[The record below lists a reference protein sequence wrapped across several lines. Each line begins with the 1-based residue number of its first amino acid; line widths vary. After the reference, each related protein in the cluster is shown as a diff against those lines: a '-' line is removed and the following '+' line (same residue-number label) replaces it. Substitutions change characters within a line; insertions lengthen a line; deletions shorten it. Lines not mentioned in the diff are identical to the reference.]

1 MSSPTRSRA
10 RSPAQCAE
18 RIDPFGIVATVAPL
32 SGQVAIVT
40 GAGRGLGRAVAE
52 TLAALGASVVLASRN
67 APELDEVVKTIKR
80 AGGHALAQTADVADE
95 RQVQDLGL
103 ATARWV
109 GPASILVNCA
119 GMVDPMAPLAR
130 SDPALW
136 LRNIAINV
144 GGTYLP
150 VRVVLPGMLDR
161 GFGRI
166 VNITSG
172 SATRPS
178 AGWTAYSAA
187 KAAVVQMTRS
197 LALELEGTG
206 VTACAFN
213 PGGMDTA
220 MQERIRRVAA
230 SDFPRSDEYRAL
242 AKEGRLVDPKAPARA
257 IAYLALPSTEKNG
270 QALQYDD
277 EELRRAVESALPG

>member
-1 MSSPTRSRA
+1 VTL
-10 RSPAQCAE
+10 
-18 RIDPFGIVATVAPL
+18 L

-40 GAGRGLGRAVAE
+40 GGGRGLGRAVAE

-67 APELDEVVKTIKR
+67 APELDEVVKVIKR
-80 AGGHALAQTADVADE
+80 AGGKALAQTADVADE
-95 RQVQDLGL
+95 RQVQELAL

-130 SDPALW
+130 SDAALW

-150 VRVVLPGMLDR
+150 IRAVLPGMLDR
-161 GFGRI
+161 GAGRI
-166 VNITSG
+166 VNISSG

-178 AGWTAYSAA
+178 AGWTAYSGA
-187 KAAVVQMTRS
+187 KAAVVQLTRS
-197 LALELEGTG
+197 LALEVEGTG

-213 PGGMDTA
+213 PGAMDTE
-220 MQERIRRVAA
+220 MQERIRRTSP
-230 SDFPRSDEYRAL
+230 SDFPRAEEYREA
-242 AKEGRLVDPKAPARA
+242 AREGRLVDPKAPARA
-257 IAYLALPSTEKNG
+257 IAYLVLPSTQRNG
-270 QALQYDD
+270 QVLQHDD
-277 EELRRAVESALPG
+277 QDLHGAVESALPG

>member
-1 MSSPTRSRA
+1 
-10 RSPAQCAE
+10 
-18 RIDPFGIVATVAPL
+18 VALL

-40 GAGRGLGRAVAE
+40 GAGRGLGRAVSE
-52 TLAALGASVVLASRN
+52 ILAALGASVVLASRN
-67 APELDEVVKTIKR
+67 APELDEVVKGIKR
-80 AGGHALAQTADVADE
+80 SGGHALAQTADLADE
-95 RQVQDLGL
+95 RQIQDLAL

-130 SDPALW
+130 SDAAIW

-150 VRVVLPGMLDR
+150 IRAVLPGMLDR
-161 GFGRI
+161 GAGRI
-166 VNITSG
+166 VNISSG

-187 KAAVVQMTRS
+187 KAAVVQLTRS

-206 VTACAFN
+206 VTTCAFN
-213 PGGMDTA
+213 PGAMDTD
-220 MQERIRRVAA
+220 MQERIRRTAS
-230 SDFPRSDEYRAL
+230 SDFPRADEYREA
-242 AKEGRLVDPKAPARA
+242 AREGRLIDPKAPARA
-257 IAYLALPSTEKNG
+257 IAYLVLPSTQRNG
-270 QALQYDD
+270 QVLEYDD
-277 EELRRAVESALPG
+277 DQLRSAVESALPG

>member
-1 MSSPTRSRA
+1 VTLLK
-10 RSPAQCAE
+10 
-18 RIDPFGIVATVAPL
+18 D
-32 SGQVAIVT
+32 QVAIVT

-52 TLAALGASVVLASRN
+52 TLAALGASVVLVSRN
-67 APELDEVVKTIKR
+67 APELDEVVKVIKG
-80 AGGHALAQTADVADE
+80 AGGHALAQTADVGDE
-95 RQVQDLGL
+95 RQVRELAL
-103 ATARWV
+103 ATTRWV

-130 SDPALW
+130 SDAAIW

-150 VRVVLPGMLDR
+150 VRAVLPGMLDR
-161 GFGRI
+161 DFGRI
-166 VNITSG
+166 VNISSG

-187 KAAVVQMTRS
+187 KAAVVQLTRS

-213 PGGMDTA
+213 PGAMDTD
-220 MQERIRRVAA
+220 MQERIRRTAA
-230 SDFPRSDEYRAL
+230 SDFPRADEYRA
-242 AKEGRLVDPKAPARA
+242 AAREGRLVDPKAPARA
-257 IAYLALPSTEKNG
+257 IAYLSLPSTQQNG
-270 QALQYDD
+270 QVLQYDD
-277 EELRRAVESALPG
+277 EDLRRAVEGALP

>member
-1 MSSPTRSRA
+1 
-10 RSPAQCAE
+10 
-18 RIDPFGIVATVAPL
+18 VPL
-32 SGQVAIVT
+32 LIGQVAIVT

-67 APELDEVVKTIKR
+67 APELDEVVKVIKR
-80 AGGHALAQTADVADE
+80 AGGHALAQTADVGDE
-95 RQVQDLGL
+95 RQVRELAL

-150 VRVVLPGMLDR
+150 LRHVLPGMLDR

-172 SATRPS
+172 SATKPS
-178 AGWTAYSAA
+178 AGWTAYSSA
-187 KAAVVQMTRS
+187 KAAVVQLTRS
-197 LALELEGTG
+197 LALEIEGTG

-213 PGGMDTA
+213 PGAMDTV
-220 MQERIRRVAA
+220 MQERIRRTSP
-230 SDFPRSDEYRAL
+230 SDFPRADEYREA
-242 AKEGRLVDPKAPARA
+242 AKEGRLADPKAPARA
-257 IAYLALPSTEKNG
+257 IGYLALPTTLRNG
-270 QALQYDD
+270 EVLQYDD
-277 EELRRAVESALPG
+277 EELRRTVESALPG

>member
-1 MSSPTRSRA
+1 
-10 RSPAQCAE
+10 
-18 RIDPFGIVATVAPL
+18 VPL
-32 SGQVAIVT
+32 LIGQVAIVT

-67 APELDEVVKTIKR
+67 APELDEVVKVNKR

-119 GMVDPMAPLAR
+119 GMIDPMAPLAR

-166 VNITSG
+166 VNISSG
-172 SATRPS
+172 SAIRPS

-197 LALELEGTG
+197 LALEIEGTG

-213 PGGMDTA
+213 PGGMDTD
-220 MQERIRRVAA
+220 MQERIRRMPT
-230 SDFPRSDEYRAL
+230 SDFPRADEYRAL
-242 AKEGRLVDPKAPARA
+242 AKEGKLQDPKAPARA
-257 IAYLALPSTEKNG
+257 IAYLALPETQQNG

>member
-1 MSSPTRSRA
+1 M
-10 RSPAQCAE
+10 
-18 RIDPFGIVATVAPL
+18 PL
-32 SGQVAIVT
+32 LIGQVAIVT

-52 TLAALGASVVLASRN
+52 TLAALGASVVMASRN
-67 APELDEVVKTIKR
+67 APELDEVAKVIKR
-80 AGGHALAQTADVADE
+80 AGGHALAQTADIGDE
-95 RQVQDLGL
+95 RQVRELAL

-150 VRVVLPGMLDR
+150 LRHVLPGMLDR

-166 VNITSG
+166 VNISSG
-172 SATRPS
+172 SAMRPS

-197 LALELEGTG
+197 LALEVEGTG
-206 VTACAFN
+206 VTVCTFN
-213 PGGMDTA
+213 PGHMDTE
-220 MQERIRRVAA
+220 MQERIRRTAA
-230 SDFPRSDEYRAL
+230 SEFPRGDEYREA
-242 AKEGRLVDPKAPARA
+242 AREGRLVDPKAPARV
-257 IAYLALPSTEKNG
+257 IGYLALPSTQRNG
-270 QALQYDD
+270 EVLQYDD
-277 EELRRAVESALPG
+277 EELRRAVDSALPG

>member
-1 MSSPTRSRA
+1 M
-10 RSPAQCAE
+10 
-18 RIDPFGIVATVAPL
+18 PL
-32 SGQVAIVT
+32 LIGQVAIVT
-40 GAGRGLGRAVAE
+40 GAGRGLGRAVSE
-52 TLAALGASVVLASRN
+52 TLAGLGASVVLASRN
-67 APELDEVVKTIKR
+67 APELDEVVKRIKR
-80 AGGHALAQTADVADE
+80 AGGHALAQTADIADE
-95 RQVQDLGL
+95 RQVQDLAL

-130 SDPALW
+130 SNPALW

-150 VRVVLPGMLDR
+150 LRAVLPGMLER

-166 VNITSG
+166 VNISSG

-187 KAAVVQMTRS
+187 KAGVVQLTRS
-197 LALELEGTG
+197 LALEIEGTG
-206 VTACAFN
+206 VTACTFN
-213 PGGMDTA
+213 PGHMDTE
-220 MQERIRRVAA
+220 MQERIRRTPV
-230 SDFPRSDEYRAL
+230 SEFPRADEYREAAREGKL
-242 AKEGRLVDPKAPARA
+242 ADPKAPARA
-257 IAYLALPSTEKNG
+257 IGYLALPTTQRNG
-270 QALQYDD
+270 QVLSYDD

>member
-1 MSSPTRSRA
+1 MPSRA
-10 RSPAQCAE
+10 RSPAPFAE
-18 RIDPFGIVATVAPL
+18 RIDPFAIVAAVAPL

-67 APELDEVVKTIKR
+67 APELDDVVKTIKR

-136 LRNIAINV
+136 LRNISINV

-206 VTACAFN
+206 VTECAFN

-220 MQERIRRVAA
+220 MQERIRRVATT
-230 SDFPRSDEYRAL
+230 DFPRADEYRAL

>member
-1 MSSPTRSRA
+1 M
-10 RSPAQCAE
+10 
-18 RIDPFGIVATVAPL
+18 APL

-166 VNITSG
+166 VNISSG

-213 PGGMDTA
+213 PGAMDTE
-220 MQERIRRVAA
+220 MQERIRRTP
-230 SDFPRSDEYRAL
+230 SSEFPRADEYRAA
-242 AKEGRLVDPKAPARA
+242 AKEGRLMDPKAPARA

-270 QALQYDD
+270 QALQHDD

>member
-1 MSSPTRSRA
+1 M
-10 RSPAQCAE
+10 
-18 RIDPFGIVATVAPL
+18 
-32 SGQVAIVT
+32 
-40 GAGRGLGRAVAE
+40 
-52 TLAALGASVVLASRN
+52 VLASRN
-67 APELDEVVKTIKR
+67 APELDEVVKRIKR
-80 AGGHALAQTADVADE
+80 AGGKALAQTADIADE
-95 RQVQDLGL
+95 RQVQELAL

-150 VRVVLPGMLDR
+150 VRAVLPGMLDR

-166 VNITSG
+166 VNISSG

-178 AGWTAYSAA
+178 AGWTAYSSA
-187 KAAVVQMTRS
+187 KAAVVQLTRS
-197 LALELEGTG
+197 LALEIEGSG

-213 PGGMDTA
+213 PGHMDTD
-220 MQERIRRVAA
+220 MQERIRRASA
-230 SDFPRSDEYRAL
+230 SDFPRADEYRAH

-257 IAYLALPSTEKNG
+257 VAYLSLPDTQQNG
-270 QALQYDD
+270 QVLQYDD

>member
-1 MSSPTRSRA
+1 M
-10 RSPAQCAE
+10 
-18 RIDPFGIVATVAPL
+18 PL
-32 SGQVAIVT
+32 LIGQVAIVT
-40 GAGRGLGRAVAE
+40 GAGRGLGRAVSE

-67 APELDEVVKTIKR
+67 APELDEVVKVIKR
-80 AGGHALAQTADVADE
+80 AGGHALAQTADIGDE
-95 RQVQDLGL
+95 RQVRELAL
-103 ATARWV
+103 ATTRWV
-109 GPASILVNCA
+109 GPASVLVNCA

-150 VRVVLPGMLDR
+150 LRAVLPGMLER

-166 VNITSG
+166 VNISSG
-172 SATRPS
+172 AATRPS

-187 KAAVVQMTRS
+187 KAGVVQLTRS

-213 PGGMDTA
+213 PGGMDTD
-220 MQERIRRVAA
+220 MQERIRRA
-230 SDFPRSDEYRAL
+230 SPADFPRADEYREL
-242 AKEGRLVDPKAPARA
+242 AREGRLADPKAPARA
-257 IAYLALPSTEKNG
+257 IAYLALPSTERNG
-270 QALQYDD
+270 QVLQYDD
-277 EELRRAVESALPG
+277 DELRRAVETALPG

>member
-1 MSSPTRSRA
+1 VTLL
-10 RSPAQCAE
+10 
-18 RIDPFGIVATVAPL
+18 D
-32 SGQVAIVT
+32 GQVAIVT

-67 APELDEVVKTIKR
+67 APELDEVVQVIKR
-80 AGGHALAQTADVADE
+80 TGGRALAQTADVGDE
-95 RQVQDLGL
+95 RQVRELAL
-103 ATARWV
+103 ATTRWV

-119 GMVDPMAPLAR
+119 GMVDPMLPLAR

-150 VRVVLPGMLDR
+150 VRAVLPGMLDR

-166 VNITSG
+166 VNISSG

-187 KAAVVQMTRS
+187 KAAVVQLTRS
-197 LALELEGTG
+197 LALEVEGTG

-213 PGGMDTA
+213 PGAMDTE
-220 MQERIRRVAA
+220 MQERIRRTPA
-230 SDFPRSDEYRAL
+230 SDFPRADEFRAAAREGGL
-242 AKEGRLVDPKAPARA
+242 ADPKVPARA
-257 IAYLALPSTEKNG
+257 IAYLALPSTLRNG
-270 QALQYDD
+270 QVLQYDD
-277 EELRRAVESALPG
+277 EDLRRAVKSALPG

>member
-1 MSSPTRSRA
+1 
-10 RSPAQCAE
+10 
-18 RIDPFGIVATVAPL
+18 VALL

-52 TLAALGASVVLASRN
+52 TLAAQGASVVLASRN
-67 APELDEVVKTIKR
+67 APELDDVVKRIRR
-80 AGGHALAQTADVADE
+80 AGGKALAQTADIADE
-95 RQVQDLGL
+95 RQVQELAL

-119 GMVDPMAPLAR
+119 GMIDPMSPLAR

-150 VRVVLPGMLDR
+150 MRAVLPGMLDR

-166 VNITSG
+166 INISSS

-178 AGWTAYSAA
+178 AGVTAYSAA
-187 KAAVVQMTRS
+187 KAGVVQLTRS
-197 LALELEGTG
+197 LALEIEGSG
-206 VTACAFN
+206 VTACVFN
-213 PGGMDTA
+213 PGHMDTA
-220 MQERIRRVAA
+220 MQERIRRASA
-230 SDFPRSDEYRAL
+230 SDFPRADEYRAY

-257 IAYLALPSTEKNG
+257 IAYLALPSTQQNG
-270 QALQYDD
+270 QVLQSDD
-277 EELRRAVESALPG
+277 EELRSAVESAFPG

>member
-1 MSSPTRSRA
+1 VTL
-10 RSPAQCAE
+10 
-18 RIDPFGIVATVAPL
+18 L

-67 APELDEVVKTIKR
+67 APELDEVVKVIKR
-80 AGGHALAQTADVADE
+80 AGGKALAQTADVADE
-95 RQVQDLGL
+95 RQVQELAL

-130 SDPALW
+130 SDAALW

-150 VRVVLPGMLDR
+150 IRAVLPGMLDR
-161 GFGRI
+161 GAGRI
-166 VNITSG
+166 VNISSG

-178 AGWTAYSAA
+178 AGWTAYSGA
-187 KAAVVQMTRS
+187 KAAVVQLTRS
-197 LALELEGTG
+197 LALEVEGTG

-213 PGGMDTA
+213 PGAMDTE
-220 MQERIRRVAA
+220 MQERIRRTSP
-230 SDFPRSDEYRAL
+230 SDFPRAEEYREA
-242 AKEGRLVDPKAPARA
+242 AREGRLVDPKAPARA
-257 IAYLALPSTEKNG
+257 IAYLVLPSTQRNG
-270 QALQYDD
+270 QVLQHDD
-277 EELRRAVESALPG
+277 QDLHSAVESALPG